1 VADSGPRIKADLHVH
16 TIASGHGFST
26 VREICAEAANRGI
39 EMIGVTDH
47 GPAMPGGPHIYNFTN
62 LVVMPRMLSGVKVLR
77 SAECNIIDTDG
88 GLDLNERV
96 LGILDIVH
104 AGMHPLTGYPGD
116 SVEENTR
123 ALLGAIESGKVDVLV
138 HPGNPLFPFDHRT
151 VAEAAASNNVLLEIN
166 NSSFTVVRKGSI
178 DNCRLII
185 KEAMKAGAGITVG
198 TDAHDASLVGVF
210 DKALELVDEVGFPA
224 HMIISRDSESVMRFL
239 ISRGRKDILFS

>member
-26 VREICAEAANRGI
+26 VREICAEAALRGI

-47 GPAMPGGPHIYNFTN
+47 GPAMPGGPHVYNFTN
-62 LVVMPRMLSGVKVLR
+62 LVVMPRVLSGVMVLR

-88 GLDLNERV
+88 GLDLHERV
-96 LGILDIVH
+96 LGVLDIVH
-104 AGMHPLTGYPGD
+104 AGLHPLTGYPGT
-116 SVEENTR
+116 SVEDNTA
-123 ALLGAIESGKVDVLV
+123 ALLGAIKSGKVDVLV

-151 VAEAAASNNVLLEIN
+151 VVEAAASNNVLLEIN

-185 KEAMKAGAGITVG
+185 REAMRAGARICVG

-210 DKALELVDEVGFPA
+210 EAALELVDEVGFPA
-224 HMIISRDSESVMRFL
+224 ERIINRDKDSVLRFL
-239 ISRGRKDILFS
+239 SDRGRKDILFS

>member
-1 VADSGPRIKADLHVH
+1 
-16 TIASGHGFST
+16 
-26 VREICAEAANRGI
+26 
-39 EMIGVTDH
+39 
-47 GPAMPGGPHIYNFTN
+47 
-62 LVVMPRMLSGVKVLR
+62 
-77 SAECNIIDTDG
+77 
-88 GLDLNERV
+88 
-96 LGILDIVH
+96 
-104 AGMHPLTGYPGD
+104 
-116 SVEENTR
+116 
-123 ALLGAIESGKVDVLV
+123 V
-138 HPGNPLFPFDHRT
+138 HPGNPSFPFEHRT
-151 VAEAAASNNVLLEIN
+151 VVEAAASNNVLLEIN